1 MGSATA
7 WSGNTVCSLIRE
19 NGRLALDIRVISS
32 LTPEDEARYAT
43 AFLTIITAMLDSV
56 PTTYAAHVQLADG
69 TVVRSSES
77 TAHDSQPA
85 VNVMPVR
92 AAQITSRR

>member
-1 MGSATA
+1 MQP
-7 WSGNTVCSLIRE
+7 SLLKSWE
-19 NGRLALDIRVISS
+19 VFLDIRVISS
-32 LTPEDEARYAT
+32 LTPEDEARYAA

-69 TVVRSSES
+69 TVVRSSELA
-77 TAHDSQPA
+77 AHDAQPA

-92 AAQITSRR
+92 AAHATRRR